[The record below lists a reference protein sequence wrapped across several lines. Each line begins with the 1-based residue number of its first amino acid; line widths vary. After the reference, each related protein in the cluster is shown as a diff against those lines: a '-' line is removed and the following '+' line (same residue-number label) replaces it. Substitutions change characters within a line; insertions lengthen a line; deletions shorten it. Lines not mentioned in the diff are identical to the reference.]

1 MATRV
6 LPGAYV
12 TLNDLSQF
20 PEGQTSLVVGYVLKC
35 NRGDTEKPFLV
46 TSPSDFLAKTTL
58 TGVPSISD
66 DPTYWSI
73 LKVLART
80 NQVYIARAANAPLYG
95 GATLKKVKEV
105 GTLTSVVKSTKTFTI
120 TGTTAPTA
128 NTKVIVK
135 GTGTIDGVYTVAT
148 ATVSSGTITMTTTE
162 TPADNYTGTTAT
174 VAESPVIPL
183 ATSYATPALAKA
195 AITANDSM
203 MIIGKNPGAYNGQ
216 LAFDIVSAADNHNDL
231 VYYIGAEVGGSTCT
245 FDTMQ
250 LTVRVAATNEVLETF
265 LFSLDPAAKTID
277 GTSLFVDNVVEAS
290 EYIQVLY
297 TETST
302 GSGVPT
308 SFVLPSSTISNEPLP
323 TGGGSNGDA
332 VTADNLVAALGRFSD
347 KSVPVSII
355 GNGCSPQAETAT
367 FQQAMLELADIR
379 KDVMVFLNS
388 RKEDEAATNNT
399 TKATNIVTYKKG
411 TLASTSF
418 YGTMYAPHVNTS
430 DTFNSRQVKIG
441 SDAVAIAGWLN
452 VINNLNYPYAYAGPQ
467 NGLVTGV
474 TCDWKIGD
482 ESGEAQVLNDASIN
496 YVAYDGKVGRYY
508 MQCQNTLQVANSSF
522 RNIGCVLNVLDIKE
536 NLAVFFKEY
545 SNLPIT
551 SALRRDILNKIN
563 DYLSPML
570 GTRFYNYAFQDVTT
584 DADIAQDTLRY
595 LLTISLTRYA
605 AKIYCAINV
614 VGPTYDFS
622 MLTSA

>member
-332 VTADNLVAALGRFSD
+332 VTADNLVAALGR
-347 KSVPVSII
+347 
-355 GNGCSPQAETAT
+355 
-367 FQQAMLELADIR
+367 
-379 KDVMVFLNS
+379 
-388 RKEDEAATNNT
+388 
-399 TKATNIVTYKKG
+399 
-411 TLASTSF
+411 
-418 YGTMYAPHVNTS
+418 
-430 DTFNSRQVKIG
+430 
-441 SDAVAIAGWLN
+441 
-452 VINNLNYPYAYAGPQ
+452 
-467 NGLVTGV
+467 
-474 TCDWKIGD
+474 
-482 ESGEAQVLNDASIN
+482 
-496 YVAYDGKVGRYY
+496 
-508 MQCQNTLQVANSSF
+508 
-522 RNIGCVLNVLDIKE
+522 
-536 NLAVFFKEY
+536 
-545 SNLPIT
+545 
-551 SALRRDILNKIN
+551 
-563 DYLSPML
+563 
-570 GTRFYNYAFQDVTT
+570 
-584 DADIAQDTLRY
+584 
-595 LLTISLTRYA
+595 
-605 AKIYCAINV
+605 
-614 VGPTYDFS
+614 
-622 MLTSA
+622 